1 MFIIILVYSFIVS
14 NFVFFLYTVL
24 VCFPGKLLSLCGF
37 QIGSIHNVPIMSLK
51 ICLFTKI
58 ASLLT
63 LFHTFLFLLT
73 LSGLSILLLFSS
85 NSGLLFINR

>member
-1 MFIIILVYSFIVS
+1 MVIIILVYSFIVS

-24 VCFPGKLLSLCGF
+24 ICFPGKLLILCGF
-37 QIGSIHNVPIMSLK
+37 QIRNIHNVAIMSLK

-73 LSGLSILLLFSS
+73 LSVLSILLLFSR
-85 NSGLLFINR
+85 NPGLLFINR

>member
-51 ICLFTKI
+51 ICLFYKDSFSFDFI
-58 ASLLT
+58 PYISLSLN
-63 LFHTFLFLLT
+63 LKWVVHFAAF
-73 LSGLSILLLFSS
+73 FS
-85 NSGLLFINR
+85 